1 MSTNVRQLRLDSGLR
16 AAQTKGIVSLQLFS
30 PASCRSYIS
39 ASNTNDWSAAPVYK
53 DEPDGSYGAE
63 VRTEYRRANA
73 FSPASHSDLRREFD
87 LKVNKL
93 IKPLINRIWDVR
105 LTKHHS
111 THVVRYSPGDFFTA
125 HTDEFYERN
134 YRYFTIVC
142 YLNDSYRGGRT
153 VFPGLDYAVTP
164 RAGKAV
170 VFPSTYLHRA
180 DPVIH
185 GEKYVIV
192 SWITGTPPIKW
203 L

>member
-1 MSTNVRQLRLDSGLR
+1 M
-16 AAQTKGIVSLQLFS
+16 
-30 PASCRSYIS
+30 
-39 ASNTNDWSAAPVYK
+39 AAPIYK
-53 DEPDGSYGAE
+53 DEEDGSSGSE
-63 VRTEYRRANA
+63 IRTEYRLANA
-73 FSPASHSDLRREFD
+73 LSLTSNSALRREFD

-93 IKPLINRIWDVR
+93 IKPMINRIWEVN
-105 LTKHHS
+105 LTKHQS
-111 THVVRYSPGDFFTA
+111 THVVRYSPGHFFTA
-125 HTDEFYERN
+125 HTDDIYEPN

-153 VFPGLDYAVTP
+153 VFPGLDYVVTP

-180 DPVIH
+180 DPVTD

-192 SWITGTPPIKW
+192 SWITGAPPIRW